1 VPDFFG
7 RLLVGGGVG
16 VGKLRRGL
24 YGFKTFSERGAWV
37 EMLFMAAASFR
48 GYRVL
53 RPWGEALPYDVAI
66 EESGRLLR
74 VQVKSTS
81 HRAGAGY
88 LCEFTH
94 CCDGRVRSYSEE
106 ELDVCVGYVIPKETW
121 YIIPAHRL
129 TGRKGASA
137 ITLCQF
143 AGVREKP
150 RYERYREAWELL
162 GKDSRE
168 LAQL

>member
-1 VPDFFG
+1 M
-7 RLLVGGGVG
+7 
-16 VGKLRRGL
+16 GKRRRGL

-66 EESGRLLR
+66 EERGRLLR

-81 HRAGAGY
+81 YRAGAGY

-94 CCDGRVRSYSEE
+94 CCDGRVQRYVTGQ
-106 ELDVCVGYVIPKETW
+106 LDICVGYVIPEETW
-121 YIIPAHRL
+121 YIIPAHRV

-150 RYERYREAWELL
+150 RYEHYREAWELL
-162 GKDSRE
+162 GKDDSE

>member
-1 VPDFFG
+1 
-7 RLLVGGGVG
+7 
-16 VGKLRRGL
+16 
-24 YGFKTFSERGAWV
+24 
-37 EMLFMAAASFR
+37 
-48 GYRVL
+48 VL
-53 RPWGEALPYDVAI
+53 KPWGEAFPYDVAI

-81 HRAGAGY
+81 HRAGAGN

-94 CCDGRVRSYSEE
+94 CSDGRVQRYGTEQ
-106 ELDVCVGYVIPKETW
+106 LDICVGYVIPEKTW
-121 YIIPAHRL
+121 YIIPAHQL

-150 RYERYREAWELL
+150 RYECYREAWELL
-162 GKDSRE
+162 GKDNSE

>member
-1 VPDFFG
+1 MG
-7 RLLVGGGVG
+7 S
-16 VGKLRRGL
+16 KRRGL

-37 EMLFMAAASFR
+37 EMMFMAAAAFQ

-53 RPWGEALPYDVAI
+53 KPWGEGLPYDVGVEA
-66 EESGRLLR
+66 EGRLLR

-94 CCDGRVRSYSEE
+94 SRGGRIQRYNAE
-106 ELDVCVGYVIPKETW
+106 ELDVCVGYVIPEEVW
-121 YIIPAHRL
+121 YIIPAHRV
-129 TGRKGASA
+129 TGRGGRSA

-143 AGVREKP
+143 EGVRNKP
-150 RYERYREAWELL
+150 RYEEYREAWALL
-162 GKDSRE
+162 GMDRVE
-168 LAQL
+168 LEEE